1 MLGKLK
7 SMLNLLDREKQADI
21 QIRDEGVNQGSP
33 GQATIYNFT
42 GNSVNASISGNVA
55 TINVSG
61 STVNVVSTTAD
72 VINNNGVANTI
83 ADVTGLSFPVVA
95 GQRYWFRFVIHYD
108 AAATTTGSRWSI
120 SGPAVNDLNYSSQYS
135 LTTTSVTINQGLS
148 AYDSPALSNATSAAT
163 GSNMAIIEGFIFP
176 SASGNVIAR
185 FASEVAASAITA
197 LRGSMVQ
204 YLTVG

>member
-7 SMLNLLDREKQADI
+7 AMLNLLDREKQPDI
-21 QIRDEGVNQGSP
+21 QLRDEGVNQGSP

-42 GNSVNASISGNVA
+42 GNSVSASVAGNVA

-61 STVNVVSTTAD
+61 STINVVSTTAD
-72 VINNNGVANTI
+72 VINNNAVANTI
-83 ADVTGLSFPVVA
+83 ADVTGLSFPVTA

-120 SGPAVNDLNYSSQYS
+120 NGPAITDLNYSSQYS
-135 LTTTSVTINQGLS
+135 LTTTSVTINEGLS
-148 AYDSPALSNATSAAT
+148 AYDSPAASSLTSAAT
-163 GSNMAIIEGFIFP
+163 NSNIAIIEGFILP

-204 YLTVG
+204 YLPVG